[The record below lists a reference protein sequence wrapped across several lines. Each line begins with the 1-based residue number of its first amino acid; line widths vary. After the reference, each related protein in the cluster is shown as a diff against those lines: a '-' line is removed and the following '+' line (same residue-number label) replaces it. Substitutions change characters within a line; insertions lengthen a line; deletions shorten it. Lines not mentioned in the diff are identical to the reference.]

1 MKSIFKNIATEL
13 GYLNEQESSDR
24 DKSKDTTSGE
34 FNVNV
39 PVQNEMEKVNI
50 KYGHATGPVDDVT
63 ISWGDESHTV
73 DFKETSPLE
82 VVDDHENEGK
92 DVAFYAYSEDDKW
105 EFSVVVS
112 VDANYENSG
121 EIYEVQWNT
130 LEIDI
135 NDAKVNE
142 QEDPRRPKDIEFDT
156 AQAMSKLTPDDREKV
171 GDIQSMMSKEKY
183 LSPKGG
189 PLEEL
194 TFDMVV
200 GIFVDNYKD
209 IQFTRKQ
216 PNGEDGPYYR
226 DSVTFPNTDDT
237 STSIGDM
244 SAFEDWKNKTME
256 RFGNVSI
263 KLDPKS
269 DMWFDKVKVIDDEFQ
284 TLKDKLAQG
293 KADAMKRDQELGRS
307 ID

>member
-34 FNVNV
+34 FNVDV

-50 KYGHATGPVDDVT
+50 KYGHVTGPVDDVT

-142 QEDPRRPKDIEFDT
+142 QEDPRRPKDIEFDD
-156 AQAMSKLTPDDREKV
+156 AQAMSKLTPDDRDKV
-171 GDIQSMMSKEKY
+171 GKIQQMMSKEKETKNFTDNLEKEIKEKFGEY
-183 LSPKGG
+183 GSVSERKPGIYRVKFSYMRREFEDKVWNEMLKFIEDKGF
-189 PLEEL
+189 EIDEDL
-194 TFDMVV
+194 T
-200 GIFVDNYKD
+200 DNYYE
-209 IQFTRKQ
+209 
-216 PNGEDGPYYR
+216 PNYDREEPAEA
-226 DSVTFPNTDDT
+226 VPMIHF
-237 STSIGDM
+237 STSEQDD
-244 SAFEDWKNKTME
+244 FESG
-256 RFGNVSI
+256 F
-263 KLDPKS
+263 
-269 DMWFDKVKVIDDEFQ
+269 
-284 TLKDKLAQG
+284 
-293 KADAMKRDQELGRS
+293 KAESLQEIFKRRAG
-307 ID
+307 II